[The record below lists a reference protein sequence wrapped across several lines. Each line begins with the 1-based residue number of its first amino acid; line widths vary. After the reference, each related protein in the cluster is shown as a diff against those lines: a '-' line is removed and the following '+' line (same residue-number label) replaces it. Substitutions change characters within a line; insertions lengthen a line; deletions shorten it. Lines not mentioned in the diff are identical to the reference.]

1 MESEKK
7 SNILELKFKKATTF
21 DIKIKDELDNSINL
35 SKIDDLITQK
45 SMVSHY
51 VVQDESDINQYYRNM
66 DIKIFKDIIFIENK

>member
-35 SKIDDLITQK
+35 SKIDDVITQK